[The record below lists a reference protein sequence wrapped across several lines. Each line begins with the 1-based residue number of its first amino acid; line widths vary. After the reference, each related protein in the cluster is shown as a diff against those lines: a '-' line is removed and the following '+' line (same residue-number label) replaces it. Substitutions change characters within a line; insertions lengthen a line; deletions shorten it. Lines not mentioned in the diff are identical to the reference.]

1 MLAHKRATNAPLRLV
16 LVVVDDRMSERR
28 RARITT
34 AIALALHVGVLV
46 SVRSARVSRSH
57 PVASS
62 PPDVD
67 IEVAVVAPTGPTIE
81 TPVAPSEKP
90 EAART
95 ASLWKSTEPPAKAT
109 TTEQSDLPPQSDR
122 EDAPVALLVAPPPA
136 NIGIAGGGG
145 TNPFL
150 MGVPSGNSALPTVPA
165 TAGPGGEPP
174 NDAKRKV
181 EASLRFEQRER
192 DVSLGLG
199 PDGPVLRAL
208 RDSTYSSLAPNKG
221 KAVFLAVVDASGT
234 VVDVRLVSTD
244 GNDSAWQD
252 ARERAAKALLG
263 QKLALRGAKGAEV
276 RVEVSSD
283 VLLPSGNRPDKSPVQ
298 PTLKPSKIVMPEN
311 APSAPVADTVQS
323 WTVATF
329 DLSDIGAK
337 PRRIVRARVVET
349 RFF

>member
-1 MLAHKRATNAPLRLV
+1 
-16 LVVVDDRMSERR
+16 MSERR
-28 RARITT
+28 RARITI
-34 AIALALHVGVLV
+34 AIALALHAGVLA
-46 SVRSARVSRSH
+46 SVRSARVAPPH
-57 PVASS
+57 AVETSS

-67 IEVAVVAPTGPTIE
+67 IEVAVEAPTGPTIE
-81 TPVAPSEKP
+81 TPVAPSDKP

-95 ASLWKSTEPPAKAT
+95 ASLWKSSEPPARAT
-109 TTEQSDLPPQSDR
+109 TTEQSDLPPSNER
-122 EDAPVALLVAPPPA
+122 EDAPVALLVTPPPA

-150 MGVPSGNSALPTVPA
+150 MGVPSGNSAQPSAPS
-165 TAGPGGEPP
+165 TAGPGEST
-174 NDAKRKV
+174 NDAKRRV
-181 EASLRFEQRER
+181 EGSLRFEQRER

-221 KAVFLAVVDASGT
+221 KAVFLAVVDASGS

-244 GNDSAWQD
+244 GNDSAWHD

-263 QKLALRGAKGAEV
+263 QKLALRGAKGAEI

-283 VLLPSGNRPDKSPVQ
+283 VLLPSGSRPDKSPVQ
-298 PTLKPSKIVMPEN
+298 PALKPSKIVMPEN
-311 APSAPVADTVQS
+311 APSGPAADTIAS

-337 PRRIVRARVVET
+337 PRRVVHARVVET